1 MSLWDTF
8 ETYNPVTLLVGCGFV
23 GAGLWVTIQFA
34 LHGKHSAAG
43 IFVMS
48 IFILMPVSVGVAI
61 IHNQLRL
68 RRISKGSRDK
78 RLSS

>member
-23 GAGLWVTIQFA
+23 GLGVWVTIQFA
-34 LHGKHSAAG
+34 LHGRHSVG
-43 IFVMS
+43 GVLVMS
-48 IFILMPVSVGVAI
+48 IFILMPFSLGTAI

-68 RRISKGSRDK
+68 RKISKRSQDK

>member
-8 ETYNPVTLLVGCGFV
+8 ETYHPVTLLLGCGFL

-34 LHGKHSAAG
+34 LNGKHSAAS

-48 IFILMPVSVGVAI
+48 IFILMPVSLGTAI

-68 RRISKGSRDK
+68 RKSSRNSQDK
-78 RLSS
+78 RPSS